1 MIETTSQLDEYRS
14 ALINH
19 PLYNAMN
26 SIDAIQRFMETHVF
40 AVWDFMSLLKR
51 LQLDLTCATIPWTPV
66 GNPVTRRLINEIV
79 FGEESDVDQN
89 GNATSHFE
97 LYIKAM
103 EDIGA
108 DTSAIKSFIQQLEQG
123 ETGPSVPRRRRGL
136 GRESLPSMRRRT
148 FVLTSARLEL
158 GYVAAEPTRG
168 PRDAVAAPRRRPM
181 RHATRR
187 AAPAREYLVGMMYT
201 PSPPPPP

>member
-1 MIETTSQLDEYRS
+1 MIETTTHLDEYRS
-14 ALINH
+14 KLVNH
-19 PLYNAMN
+19 PLYSKIS
-26 SIDAIQRFMETHVF
+26 SIEAIQRFMETHVF

-51 LQLDLTCATIPWTPV
+51 LQLELTCATIPWTPV
-66 GNPVTRRLINEIV
+66 GNPVTQRLINEIV

-123 ETGPSVPRRRRGL
+123 ETWEKAIVNSGASQAAKQ
-136 GRESLPSMRRRT
+136 
-148 FVLTSARLEL
+148 FVQQTMDCVENDPIHV
-158 GYVAAEPTRG
+158 VAGVFTMVERI
-168 PRDAVAAPRRRPM
+168 
-181 RHATRR
+181 
-187 AAPAREYLVGMMYT
+187 
-201 PSPPPPP
+201 